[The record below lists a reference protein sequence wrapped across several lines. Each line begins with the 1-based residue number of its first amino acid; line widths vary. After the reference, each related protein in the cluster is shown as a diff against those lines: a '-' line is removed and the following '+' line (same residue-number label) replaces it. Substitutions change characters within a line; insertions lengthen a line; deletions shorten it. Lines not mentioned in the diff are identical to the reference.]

1 MGILGGF
8 TLTVGGIGVANIM
21 YVVVQ
26 ERTKEIGV
34 KRAVGA
40 KRYHIMHQFFLEA
53 FFIIAIGATIGII
66 ISLLILYGI
75 SMLPI
80 DDFVG
85 TPQVSAWVALV
96 ALSVL
101 AGIGIIAGFFP
112 ARKAANLQV
121 VDCLRF

>member
-1 MGILGGF
+1 
-8 TLTVGGIGVANIM
+8 M

-26 ERTKEIGV
+26 ERTREIGV

-40 KRYHIMHQFFLEA
+40 KRHHIMGQFFLEA
-53 FFIIAIGATIGII
+53 FFIIAIGAVIGIL
-66 ISLLILYGI
+66 ISLGILYAI

-80 DDFVG
+80 DEFVG
-85 TPQVSAWVALV
+85 TPQISVWVAAV

-112 ARKAANLQV
+112 ARKAANSNII
-121 VDCLRF
+121 DCLRF